1 MSTTAIRDRHGHT
14 VEITLSDGDRALE
27 LTPAGLEAALKL
39 RRRLLHQQRLYSAG
53 IRKLFGFLPSRA
65 QVALWNGAGFLLEA
79 PRDKGTFICDLDGI
93 ILRDQYDIAGRPAG
107 MTVIDAGAN
116 IGVFSLYAAALG
128 AKRVYAF
135 EAVTETFKMLER
147 NLALSRAGTAVK
159 AFNLALGEAE
169 GRAELKFGTD
179 GAGSA
184 MIGGEDTVNA
194 GVYYPARRQV
204 RVAPLDSLVK
214 GRVDFLKMDVEGYEA
229 RVLAGAG
236 GLISR
241 WKPVLS
247 LAAYHRPSDRR
258 TLRRAVSRLQPG
270 YRARFNA
277 FAEEDLCCEFGRGG
291 SA

>member
-1 MSTTAIRDRHGHT
+1 M
-14 VEITLSDGDRALE
+14 SDGARALE
-27 LTPAGLEAALKL
+27 LAPAGLEAALKL
-39 RRRLLHQQRLYSAG
+39 RRRLLHQQRLYSTG
-53 IRKLFGFLPSRA
+53 IRKLFGFLPARA
-65 QVALWNGAGFLLEA
+65 RITLWNGAGFLVEA
-79 PRDKGTFICDLDGI
+79 PRDIGTFICDLDGI

-116 IGVFSLYAAALG
+116 IGIFSLYAAALG

-135 EAVTETFKMLER
+135 EPVAETLKMLSR
-147 NLALSRAGTAVK
+147 NLALSRAGSAVK

-169 GRAELKFGTD
+169 GRAEIKYGTD

-184 MIGGEDTVNA
+184 MIAGEDTVNA
-194 GVYYPARRQV
+194 CVYYPFRRQV

-214 GRVDFLKMDVEGYEA
+214 GRVDFIKMDVEGYEA
-229 RVLAGAG
+229 RALAGAG
-236 GLISR
+236 GLINR

-258 TLRRAVSRLQPG
+258 TLRRALSRLQPG

-277 FAEEDLCCEFGRGG
+277 FAEEDLCCEFGGG
-291 SA
+291 GRA